1 MPVAGEVVQLN
12 PDGTVP
18 EGAYYNPAAGAAIV
32 IAGGV
37 LDTGVPSTPPPDQD
51 TASDD
56 DRITFDDVYD
66 LYRDQPEPEPE
77 PEQVTLEEMQAIY
90 RARLG
95 REGSEENVMNWVNA
109 VNTGQMTLEQA
120 DAGIAGSEEGL
131 AYAAS
136 QAATD
141 ATTGNQTTTT
151 TDTSST
157 NPNYGP
163 NITAAIQAIE
173 GDLYSAQE
181 MADHFGISLDEFN
194 AITDQYGGYTDP
206 NAVVAAADGADDTVT
221 GGVVTTATPTKDFS
235 PLIQQ
240 YYQEL
245 FNRQAQQPGLD
256 YFTGRLTSGDLAE
269 DALRD
274 AIISGATGTDRLYYE
289 ASQAGGPV
297 FDATQA
303 LFGRRPARGTYN
315 PATGQLEGGYGQYR
329 SRLDAGQLTPEQ
341 LRRNLVD
348 LAYRRGEGGGRS
360 GDYQYYLNT
369 LGIDRSDNPFLQDD
383 GTYRNIPYGLNLAE
397 YQQDPGMPAPPPS
410 GGAVMDDVS
419 LPPFDPDNVY
429 KTIPYPGYLD
439 RGTRVPGK
447 GGLYQRPD
455 GSYGGGGSP
464 LGKGGGMPGR
474 MPGQYITGNQL
485 YSGMP
490 YGMSQPMGMFLPQQP
505 FNYGYSSQ
513 YMPNRGLMSGFSTG
527 FGPYGG
533 FQRPRFG
540 GGKGGMMRPM
550 PYGMGGGKGGFGY

>member
-51 TASDD
+51 TTSDD

-206 NAVVAAADGADDTVT
+206 NAVVPAADGADDTVT

-369 LGIDRSDNPFLQDD
+369 LGIDRSGNPFLQDD
-383 GTYRNIPYGLNLAE
+383 GTYRNIPYGMNLAE
-397 YQQDPGMPAPPPS
+397 YQQDPGMPPPPPS
-410 GGAVMDDVS
+410 GGGVMDDV
-419 LPPFDPDNVY
+419 PPPGGGQSPGGGFPP
-429 KTIPYPGYLD
+429 IPPGM
-439 RGTRVPGK
+439 PGK
-447 GGLYQRPD
+447 GGRI
-455 GSYGGGGSP
+455 
-464 LGKGGGMPGR
+464 
-474 MPGQYITGNQL
+474 PGQYITGNQL
-485 YSGMP
+485 YSGLP
-490 YGMSQPMGMFLPQQP
+490 FGMTQPMGMMNFMQPIMQPTIYQPPQM
-505 FNYGYSSQ
+505 SEQ
-513 YMPNRGLMSGFSTG
+513 YMPNRGLMSGYSTG

-533 FQRPRFG
+533 YRRPYGFG
-540 GGKGGMMRPM
+540 GGKGGPRIMRPM
-550 PYGMGGGKGGFGY
+550 GGKGGFGY

>member
-1 MPVAGEVVQLN
+1 MAVTVPLN
-12 PDGTVP
+12 PDGSLP
-18 EGAYYNPAAGAAIV
+18 EGTYFNPAVPNVAFV
-32 IAGGV
+32 IPGGP
-37 LDTGVPSTPPPDQD
+37 LDTDNSLLTTGSAGSGDVLELTPIVDAEGNTISSTDYDSGVGTGNNIPAT
-51 TASDD
+51 
-56 DRITFDDVYD
+56 
-66 LYRDQPEPEPE
+66 
-77 PEQVTLEEMQAIY
+77 TLEAMQGVY
-90 RARLG
+90 VDKLG
-95 REGSEENVMNWVNA
+95 RTGTPENVINWVNA
-109 VNTGQMTLEQA
+109 VNSGQMTFDEA
-120 DAGIAGSEEGL
+120 VAGIAGSEEGL

-136 QAATD
+136 QAAGADGT
-141 ATTGNQTTTT
+141 ATT
-151 TDTSST
+151 TDTSSN

-194 AITDQYGGYTDP
+194 ALTDQYGGYTDP
-206 NAVVAAADGADDTVT
+206 NAVVTAADGADGNGDTLN
-221 GGVVTTATPTKDFS
+221 TTTTTTPAPTPTKDFN

-256 YFTGRLTSGDLAE
+256 YFTGRLTSGALAE
-269 DALRD
+269 NALRD
-274 AIISGATGTDRLYYE
+274 AIISGATGSDRLYYE

-303 LFGRRPARGTYN
+303 LFGRRPARGSYN
-315 PATGQLEGGYGQYR
+315 PATGQLEGGFGQYR

-348 LAYRRGEGGGRS
+348 LAYKRGEGGGRS

-410 GGAVMDDVS
+410 GGGVMDDVP
-419 LPPFDPDNVY
+419 LPGGFPPVPPS
-429 KTIPYPGYLD
+429 IP
-439 RGTRVPGK
+439 
-447 GGLYQRPD
+447 
-455 GSYGGGGSP
+455 GGG

-474 MPGQYITGNQL
+474 IPGQYITGNQL

-490 YGMSQPMGMFLPQQP
+490 YGMTQPMGMMNFMQPMMQPMLYQPPQLSQ
-505 FNYGYSSQ
+505 Q
-513 YMPNRGLMSGFSTG
+513 YMPNRGLMSGYSTG

-533 FQRPRFG
+533 YQRPRFG
-540 GGKGGMMRPM
+540 GGKGGPRIMRPM
-550 PYGMGGGKGGFGY
+550 GGKGGFGGGFGY